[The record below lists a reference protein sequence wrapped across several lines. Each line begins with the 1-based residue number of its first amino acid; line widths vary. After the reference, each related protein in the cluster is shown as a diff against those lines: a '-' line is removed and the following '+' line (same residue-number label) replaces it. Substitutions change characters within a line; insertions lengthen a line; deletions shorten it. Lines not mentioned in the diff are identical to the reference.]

1 MMAINMIMKDRLY
14 ECEVTITNLIDCDC
28 LVILPVPFRLYT
40 STLSTVCTF
49 RARYRSVMGYHGEK
63 IVEIRVLR
71 GLDFVAR
78 L

>member
-1 MMAINMIMKDRLY
+1 MAINMIMKDHLY
-14 ECEVTITNLIDCDC
+14 EREATITNLIDCEY

-49 RARYRSVMGYHGEK
+49 RERSRSVMGYHGEK
-63 IVEIRVLR
+63 IVEIRVLC
-71 GLDFVAR
+71 GLEFVAD